1 MARDPFDVAVDQ
13 IRSYGAVAVLGAGLS
28 MARYPMTRQLPTLL
42 AHALDQHP
50 SARAAV
56 AVELGMDDGPARQ
69 LLATDARIA
78 AGWRALEAHDRA
90 RVEFQQAVAR
100 HDGDQEPLDAHRAL
114 ARMIRARNIVYVV
127 SFNWDTALERAY
139 EQYFGVPLPDGVL
152 SKPHGDATDPS
163 ARWVLPH
170 EDGIVTEDVRA
181 RMAELAS
188 DRPRVLLVVGYSW
201 SDPAVV
207 DGLYEPVRDRWPI
220 TTASPSASGP
230 EAIAGRADEVL
241 PRLADALGA
250 SAEVPGWLHV
260 TFARRRDIGAA
271 LFGNKLGPQ
280 DVDACPSVPAVG
292 IAVEHLRAGRYAVI
306 TGDAGSGKS
315 LAAFQAARLLNQDG
329 WAVVELVNQGRATG
343 NDVHT
348 FSTMRGPVIAVVD
361 DAQAM
366 SPEVRREFERT
377 ADDNHAVLMVST
389 DRVSGAAHST
399 IDVAQAVAV
408 LTDFCRTQRADIE
421 PRVAAMDD
429 RVGQSIVQEL
439 YLDRVKVAS
448 QAKSPWEFMFT
459 LSGGD
464 RRVAAA
470 LSNLTEVTDGPLLL
484 GMLAAAHTLSL
495 DAGVD
500 PARFRA
506 HAMDVG
512 FDPDDVDAGI
522 GAMLAAK
529 LVTSRAGQLR
539 TAHLR
544 FAEQALRVLCRD
556 RTGDHWDRLK
566 LHLRSRVVDG
576 TEPLLG
582 RLWLMRHLHQ
592 VDAVRYGPDPIVT
605 VAEARPIIQE
615 CLAAPPGRDRSI
627 AGATIWE
634 LGWWRAL
641 DDEAAR
647 QVAER
652 LITWIPELSSGEIYG
667 VEQAVT
673 ALKNWNEEAL
683 QAVGS
688 NVAPEDLGQVVSE
701 HVDARWGRDWGQL
714 ILAIMHASGLDEAEW
729 GARFGDAL
737 NTDRYVARL
746 SDGAADALWG
756 FVDLVH
762 ALSGLLPRLGARCI
776 RAATPTIVEQ
786 VETDMPAA
794 ARSLVDWGFGE
805 FLYVAHYLE
814 SPSDVG
820 DDFGELID
828 ALIALVR
835 AVDWARAGASVAGA
849 EWRDLHSLDILG
861 WSISQIDA
869 EGWTRAVAAI
879 DFGHLDAITRGMW
892 EDAGQVDTLVATM
905 AMGTDPGFARQWVES
920 HRAEIRSMHHGMARV
935 CPELAVDLFKG
946 GGVVKLGLQEHR
958 WSEAADAIRAIAAVD
973 AAAARAMVA
982 VSDAELLDGLL
993 LHETHRNMLA
1003 GHGDFVAALDELDPG
1018 LLAEYL
1024 GRLDLEF
1031 ARGNWRERS
1040 EGSDHEQAAAQLLLA
1055 RAADL

>member
-1 MARDPFDVAVDQ
+1 MAPDPFDVAVDQ

-56 AVELGMDDGPARQ
+56 AAELGMDDGPARH
-69 LLATDARIA
+69 LLATDGGIA
-78 AGWRALEAHDRA
+78 AGWRALEAHDGVRL
-90 RVEFQQAVAR
+90 EFQQAVAR
-100 HDGDQEPLDAHRAL
+100 HDGGQEPLDAHRAL
-114 ARMIRARNIVYVV
+114 ARMIRAGNIVYVV

-139 EQYFGVPLPDGVL
+139 EQYFGVPLPDVVL
-152 SKPHGDATDPS
+152 SKPHGDAIDPS

-181 RMAELAS
+181 RMAELAA
-188 DRPRVLLVVGYSW
+188 DRPRDLLVVGYSW
-201 SDPAVV
+201 SDPAAVA
-207 DGLYEPVRDRWPI
+207 GLYEPVRDRWPI
-220 TTASPSASGP
+220 TTVSPSASGP
-230 EAIAGRADEVL
+230 EAIAGTADQVL

-292 IAVEHLRAGRYAVI
+292 IAAEHLRAGRYAVI
-306 TGDAGSGKS
+306 TGDSGSGKS

-329 WAVVELVNQGRATG
+329 WAVVELVNQGRATSD
-343 NDVHT
+343 DVHT
-348 FSTMRGPVIAVVD
+348 FSTMRGPVVAVVD
-361 DAQAM
+361 DAQAI
-366 SPEVRREFERT
+366 SPGVRREFERA

-399 IDVAQAVAV
+399 IDVAQAVAA
-408 LTDFCRTQRADIE
+408 LTDFSRTQRADIE

-439 YLDRVKVAS
+439 YLDRVKVSS

-506 HAMDVG
+506 HAEDAG
-512 FDPDDVDAGI
+512 FDPADVDAGI
-522 GAMLAAK
+522 DAMLAAK
-529 LVTSRAGQLR
+529 LVTSRDGHLR

-544 FAEQALRVLCRD
+544 FAEQALMVLCRD
-556 RTGDHWDRLK
+556 RTGGHWDRLK
-566 LHLRSRVVDG
+566 LHLRARVIDG

-605 VAEARPIIQE
+605 VTEARPIIQE
-615 CLAAPPGRDRSI
+615 CLAAPPGRARSI

-652 LITWIPELSSGEIYG
+652 LITWIPELGNGEIYG
-667 VEQAVT
+667 IEQAVT
-673 ALKNWNEEAL
+673 ALNNWNEQAL
-683 QAVGS
+683 QSVGS
-688 NVAPEDLGQVVSE
+688 NVAPEGLGRVVSE
-701 HVDARWGRDWGQL
+701 RVDARWGSDWGQL
-714 ILAIMHASGLDEAEW
+714 ILRIMHASGLEEAEW
-729 GARFGDAL
+729 GARFEDAL
-737 NTDRYVARL
+737 DTDGYVARL

-786 VETDMPAA
+786 LETDMPAA
-794 ARSLVDWGFGE
+794 AGSLVDWGFGE
-805 FLYVAHYLE
+805 FLYVADHLE

-835 AVDWARAGASVAGA
+835 AVDWARAGTSVAGA

-892 EDAGQVDTLVATM
+892 EDAGHVDTLVATM

-920 HRAEIRSMHHGMARV
+920 HRAEIRSMHQRMARV
-935 CPELAVDLFKG
+935 SPELAVDLFNG
-946 GGVVKLGLQEHR
+946 GGVVELGLREHR

-993 LHETHRNMLA
+993 LQETHRNVLA
-1003 GHGDFVAALDELDPG
+1003 GLGDLVAALDELDPG
-1018 LLAEYL
+1018 LLADYL
-1024 GRLDLEF
+1024 GRLDPEI
-1031 ARGNWRERS
+1031 ARENWHARS
-1040 EGSDHEQAAAQLLLA
+1040 EGSDHERAAAQLLLA